1 MLSNTTTG
9 GNVTFVSM
17 KSPKDKEPY
26 FAPQVK
32 EGDNWVDGEHV
43 NTISGNLVKVSHGE
57 YEYEGKKK
65 KTFKF
70 ELQSEGGN
78 YVVESNLTGLA
89 RSIINCLATAELG
102 VMSDIKVVL
111 YQNKNGY
118 PGAAVTENGKKL
130 EWKYAPADQPKPET
144 AEFAGEVLKNWGP
157 VNDFFIKI
165 IEDIIAPKLSE
176 SQPAPTSSTTE
187 QAEDDPFNDVPWA

>member
-9 GNVTFVSM
+9 GNVTFVNM
-17 KSPKDKEPY
+17 KSPKDKDPY

-32 EGDNWVDGEHV
+32 EGDKWVDGDHV
-43 NTISGNLVKVSHGE
+43 NTISGNLVAVSHGE

-89 RSIINCLATAELG
+89 RSIINCLANAELG
-102 VMSDIKVVL
+102 AMSDIKIVL
-111 YQNKNGY
+111 YQNKKGF

-130 EWKYAPADQPKPET
+130 EWKYSFEELPKPET
-144 AEFAGEVLKNWGP
+144 AEFAGEVLKNWKP
-157 VNDFFIKI
+157 VNDFFINI
-165 IEDIIAPKLSE
+165 VEDIIAPKVNSSNGDVAQSPSDNTSE
-176 SQPAPTSSTTE
+176 NF
-187 QAEDDPFNDVPWA
+187 DDVPWA